1 MCVFKGHFPGNP
13 ILPGVFQIEMVRT
26 AWEAVANKRGNIVN
40 VVKAKF
46 TGVILP
52 GQDVSVDASVAV
64 ANDLIRIN
72 ATLQVE
78 QIEKATILLEVK
90 TVP

>member
-1 MCVFKGHFPGNP
+1 
-13 ILPGVFQIEMVRT
+13 MVRT

-46 TGVILP
+46 TGVILS